1 MRRPL
6 ASVLLAVASLPVSA
20 QTSLLTVGK
29 NVQVS
34 VAHRNEVHDELL
46 AAADP
51 RDPKRLM
58 ACVIIGT
65 FQPEDQHTV
74 YASFDGGMTWSAVL
88 QERAQHGLLGDPGCA
103 FGPNNNAYSTVIN
116 NAGKASRLVVQH
128 SVDGGR
134 TWMPSAIPLPNS
146 GIDRDHVIAD
156 NTGSK
161 YRGRVYLYG
170 QFSAHQFDGGNTPMG
185 FTLWRSLDG
194 GQTFDRPVQVFPPDR
209 TTVFWISSAAVLSDG
224 TLAVLVGQ
232 PSVAPGARNDESGPP
247 KVNATLKVVTSTD
260 GGETLE
266 PAVKVSDYAMD
277 WREAGNGIA
286 SFAGDPGSTVFKDR
300 LYATW
305 SDGRTGRTQAVLS
318 YSADKGKTWSPFR
331 TVNDDR
337 RPAGD
342 PAHDVGLTAVAVN
355 KDGVVGVMWE
365 DRRNSA
371 NNLDYEIRFA
381 ASFDGG
387 MTFTP
392 SVRVSEQPRVV
403 GAGETW
409 IASRR
414 PLNEDAKPDPFVAT
428 LTVRRDEWV
437 NAGHTM
443 GLTATV
449 DGSFHPVWV
458 DNRTGIN
465 QLWTAAIGVHG
476 TPMKNGAADLAM
488 LEDVT
493 GKSLLEMTNVSWDRG
508 RNELTV
514 TARLKNASKA
524 TITGPLKL
532 RALELNS

>member
-1 MRRPL
+1 
-6 ASVLLAVASLPVSA
+6 
-20 QTSLLTVGK
+20 
-29 NVQVS
+29 
-34 VAHRNEVHDELL
+34 
-46 AAADP
+46 
-51 RDPKRLM
+51 
-58 ACVIIGT
+58 
-65 FQPEDQHTV
+65 
-74 YASFDGGMTWSAVL
+74 
-88 QERAQHGLLGDPGCA
+88 
-103 FGPNNNAYSTVIN
+103 
-116 NAGKASRLVVQH
+116 
-128 SVDGGR
+128 
-134 TWMPSAIPLPNS
+134 
-146 GIDRDHVIAD
+146 
-156 NTGSK
+156 
-161 YRGRVYLYG
+161 
-170 QFSAHQFDGGNTPMG
+170 
-185 FTLWRSLDG
+185 
-194 GQTFDRPVQVFPPDR
+194 
-209 TTVFWISSAAVLSDG
+209 
-224 TLAVLVGQ
+224 
-232 PSVAPGARNDESGPP
+232 
-247 KVNATLKVVTSTD
+247 
-260 GGETLE
+260 
-266 PAVKVSDYAMD
+266 
-277 WREAGNGIA
+277 
-286 SFAGDPGSTVFKDR
+286 
-300 LYATW
+300 
-305 SDGRTGRTQAVLS
+305 
-318 YSADKGKTWSPFR
+318 
-331 TVNDDR
+331 VNDDR

-532 RALELNS
+532 RALELNSVLGRVVVAHADNGVDGEGAVFDFSNQLTGNTIEPNGWTQPRALVFRFPEMPAKPFFVGKEFKSEWLTMRSQVLAGSAQMAIAKE